1 MAGALFSYGLTE
13 PVQFRH
19 SFKNGSYSISYY
31 KVLLMGQKIGGKE
44 NERKCSNSGT
54 AKCTG

>member
-19 SFKNGSYSISYY
+19 SFKNGSYSIFNAKSC
-31 KVLLMGQKIGGKE
+31 LWDGK
-44 NERKCSNSGT
+44 
-54 AKCTG
+54 